1 MSGPLSR
8 ALAGL
13 LFVLM
18 LVPGVSAASDDGM
31 LVPDSAHAAAES
43 ETASVKRLRL
53 AIVNSYG
60 MSIMD
65 DYYSRTIEAV
75 KEKLSPIEI
84 DVKIYGPDSFLKAA
98 EKESFD
104 MSIASSGLTSL
115 MIERTGG
122 LPLAAVVS
130 DEAPDPN
137 YANGAAIIVR
147 ADRPELRTL
156 EDLRG
161 RSVAIMS
168 RTAFAG
174 WQIPA
179 SEMVRKGLDPE
190 AFFSEIRVSG
200 YPMTRIVQEVKSGEV
215 DVGFVATCLL
225 ERMARAGQIDQKDF
239 RKEIILD
246 FLKEKNCDPKTL
258 NVIVGRGGLLKP
270 IPGGTYA
277 VSDALL
283 ADLKAGVQGQHASNL
298 GGILAREIGD
308 SLGVPSY
315 IVDPVVVDELTDKAR
330 ISGMPELPRRSIFH
344 ALNQKAVARRFAKE
358 NGKRYEDLNLIVI
371 HMGGGVSVGAHDH
384 GKVVDVNNI
393 LDGEGCFSPERS
405 GTVPVGDL
413 IKMCFSG
420 KYTQK
425 EVYKKI
431 CGNGGFNGYLHTND
445 AREVGKMAE
454 SGNALAKQVWEAF
467 FYQIA
472 KDAGAMAAV
481 LHGKVDQIIL
491 TGGIAYNPFTAKTL
505 TEYLGW
511 IAPVTTYPGEDELL
525 ALCQGALRVMTGEEE
540 AKNY

>member
-1 MSGPLSR
+1 MSSATNHTNHKKTPRWRPFSGFLEQRTFSYKLVVCVTFLIMTLVMMQGMLSAQLFWSVGDIATR
-8 ALAGL
+8 TITADRSVVYEDEQATEEKQQELLDNFEDVYEIDLDRFNNLTLVSIDRMFDRLQEILVVDESTQAAGAEDETYEERHAELNDLLGTEISDGDWSALSIYSADHVELLHQQAVALASNVMGK
-13 LFVLM
+13 
-18 LVPGVSAASDDGM
+18 G
-31 LVPDSAHAAAES
+31 
-43 ETASVKRLRL
+43 
-53 AIVNSYG
+53 
-60 MSIMD
+60 
-65 DYYSRTIEAV
+65 V
-75 KEKLSPIEI
+75 KESDLAEAKQTLLE
-84 DVKIYGPDSFLKAA
+84 DVDN
-98 EKESFD
+98 
-104 MSIASSGLTSL
+104 SL
-115 MIERTGG
+115 AFSALDRK
-122 LPLAAVVS
+122 
-130 DEAPDPN
+130 
-137 YANGAAIIVR
+137 IVR
-147 ADRPELRTL
+147 DILDNTEYYPT
-156 EDLRG
+156 
-161 RSVAIMS
+161 SV
-168 RTAFAG
+168 
-174 WQIPA
+174 
-179 SEMVRKGLDPE
+179 
-190 AFFSEIRVSG
+190 
-200 YPMTRIVQEVKSGEV
+200 
-215 DVGFVATCLL
+215 
-225 ERMARAGQIDQKDF
+225 IDQKDF

-413 IKMCFSG
+413 VKMCFSG